1 MRLRLPA
8 LALDTDDFN
17 ALSNSLMKHERVEH
31 LSYNYLTRS
40 LLIIYE
46 SSPELRDDII
56 LRLSEFQPRG
66 GGYGLVAVIEAETAL
81 PPNPVWGHLA
91 RKALPLPI
99 RAAWNALK
107 AIPHMLLG
115 LGSFLRGRL
124 NVEVLD
130 AAALGVC
137 FLRRDFRA
145 AGTLLFFFAL
155 GHFLEMWTRQ
165 RSRAGLYRSLA
176 GQVEKVWIRINDC
189 EEMLVNES
197 DLKEGDLVVVR
208 AGGLI
213 AVDGLVAEGEALVN
227 QVSMTGEPLPVR
239 RRDGGAVFAGTTV
252 EEGEIVIRATKVG
265 KGTRVQSIVHYIEE
279 SEASKAGIQGRAE
292 RLADSIV
299 PFSFLL
305 SALVFLITRDP
316 IKAGN
321 VLLVDYSCAIRLS
334 TPLAVLSAMREGNEH
349 GVLIKGGRY
358 IEEIAAADSIV
369 FDKTGT
375 LTEAKPQVAEVF
387 PFGDFDRREAL
398 RLAACLEEHFPHPV
412 GRAVV
417 NQAKKEGLHH
427 EEEHAHVDYVVAHGI
442 SSTWRG
448 RKVVLGSHHF
458 VVEDEGISLPQAALA
473 ASEAE
478 SAQGRSLLYMAVGG
492 SLAALISIQDRLR
505 PDVRETVAAL
515 RQDGLERAVMLTGDI
530 EATAAALAREI
541 GFEEYRSHLLPDQK
555 AAFVEELVQS
565 GRRVIMVGDGLND
578 SAALS
583 RANVGISMHDSSAL
597 AKDVANV
604 LLLDGRLDQLCTARL
619 LSERVMRRIRSNYWL
634 IVSLNSAFLGLGLF
648 GLAGPALTALLHNA
662 TTAWVAWRG
671 TRPYLETEKTKVNAL
686 QTVEEAGR
694 RRREKKNDCQ
704 LHTRTS
710 ENPEPAF

>member
-1 MRLRLPA
+1 MDGLIVTDLKGRMRLRVPA
-8 LALDTDDFN
+8 LALDADDFE
-17 ALSNSLMKHERVEH
+17 ALGALLMKNESVEH

-40 LLIIYE
+40 LLVLYQFD
-46 SSPELRDDII
+46 PELREDII
-56 LRLSEFQPRG
+56 LALAEFQPHG
-66 GGYGLVAVIEAETAL
+66 GGYGLVAITETESPL

-99 RAAWNALK
+99 RAVWNALK

-115 LGSFLRGRL
+115 LGTFLRGHL

-130 AAALGVC
+130 AAALAVC

-155 GHFLEMWTRQ
+155 GHFLEMWTKQ
-165 RSRAGLYRSLA
+165 RSRAGLYHSLA
-176 GQVEKVWIRINDC
+176 GQVEKVWVRINDC
-189 EEMLVNES
+189 EELLINES

-213 AVDGLVAEGEALVN
+213 AVDGLVVEGEALVN

-239 RRDGGAVFAGTTV
+239 RRGGGAVFAGTTV

-358 IEEIAAADSIV
+358 IEEIAAADTIV

-375 LTEAKPQVAEVF
+375 LTEARPQVAAVI
-387 PFGDFDRREAL
+387 PFGLFDRQEAL

-448 RKVVLGSHHF
+448 QKVVLGSHHF
-458 VVEDEGISLPQAALA
+458 VVEDEGIVLTETVRA

-478 SAQGRSLLYMAVGG
+478 SAQGRSLLYLAVGG
-492 SLAALISIQDRLR
+492 EMSALISIQDRLR

-515 RQDGLERAVMLTGDI
+515 KRDGLERVVMLTGDI

-555 AAFVEELVQS
+555 AVFVEEMVQS
-565 GRRVIMVGDGLND
+565 GRKVIMVGDGLND

-583 RANVGISMHDSSAL
+583 RANVGISMNDSSAL

-604 LLLDGRLDQLCTARL
+604 LLLNGRLDQLCTSRL

-634 IVSLNSAFLGLGLF
+634 IVSLNSVFLGLGLF
-648 GLAGPALTALLHNA
+648 GLAGPALTALMHNA

-671 TRPYLETEKTKVNAL
+671 TRPYLETMPLMGPRAA
-686 QTVEEAGR
+686 EERAGR
-694 RRREKKNDCQ
+694 ACLSEKQ
-704 LHTRTS
+704 
-710 ENPEPAF
+710 EA